1 MGAVYKKELKSY
13 FYSATGY
20 MFSAFMLL
28 FAGVY
33 TMAIDING
41 AQSSF
46 ESVVGNM
53 SFIFIIIIPVLTMR
67 VISEERKQK
76 TDILLYSLPLS
87 MAKVVTAK
95 YLAMITVVFIPIFI
109 MGFYPLI
116 LSLFGTVN
124 FTGAYSALFGFFL
137 LGAALT
143 AVGMFASSLTENQ
156 AVAAVVTFLI
166 VLLNYFI
173 PSLSYY
179 LSSSA
184 EASLIAVA
192 ILIVGLGIVIQ
203 LLTKNSNVSFIS
215 TLAMEVVLAFFYFRM
230 TKSLEGLF
238 PEIMSRLSMFERFY
252 VFIDGEFDLTCVAY
266 LAAAAFIFVFL
277 TVQSMEKRRWS

>member
-33 TMAIDING
+33 TMAINING

-87 MAKVVTAK
+87 MAKIVTAK

-124 FTGAYSALFGFFL
+124 FAGAYSALFGFFL